1 MDAGVFSRRPH
12 DAFVTVLDG
21 DGDKSLYLQVGDVG
35 LNLALADVEEFG
47 KIPVGGVTA
56 ALVVERMN
64 FHKQNFFHDGKVFRF
79 PNLLRNPDAL
89 EVARR
94 FLHV

>member
-1 MDAGVFSRRPH
+1 MDAGVFPRRPH

-56 ALVVERMN
+56 ALADRIAKSDEIAVKIR
-64 FHKQNFFHDGKVFRF
+64 
-79 PNLLRNPDAL
+79 RN
-89 EVARR
+89 
-94 FLHV
+94 